1 MPVLFNR
8 FHLRNDDLKDKDI
21 SIDESTFKRYG
32 LEIEL
37 IRFLLK
43 KRRESKK
50 DWTLIDKNN
59 IVSFLG
65 MTKKVCSVCGNRI
78 CSIVSIRWFCIDEF
92 FPGLLLITI
101 ESSNLKQY
109 NTKIWLF

>member
-37 IRFLLK
+37 IRFL
-43 KRRESKK
+43 
-50 DWTLIDKNN
+50 
-59 IVSFLG
+59 
-65 MTKKVCSVCGNRI
+65 
-78 CSIVSIRWFCIDEF
+78 
-92 FPGLLLITI
+92 
-101 ESSNLKQY
+101 
-109 NTKIWLF
+109 